1 MKYWVGGVQRS
12 GVSLTLWGEVV
23 SLALAGQPSSDGIT
37 IKNTFGVDVY
47 YIDQSHTLSFLIGLV
62 ETKSDFIVSSV
73 ETGLGR

>member
-1 MKYWVGGVQRS
+1 MKNYPQDIEYWVGGVQRS

-47 YIDQSHTLSFLIGLV
+47 
-62 ETKSDFIVSSV
+62 
-73 ETGLGR
+73 